1 MSTKFAFVFPGQ
13 GSQAVGMLDSLKDE
27 PVVQETMQEANE
39 ALGFDLNKLIAE
51 GPAEDL
57 NLTVN
62 TQPDRKSVV

>member
-1 MSTKFAFVFPGQ
+1 
-13 GSQAVGMLDSLKDE
+13 MLDSLKDE
-27 PVVQETMQEANE
+27 PCVKKTYEEANE

-62 TQPDRKSVV
+62 TQPALLAASICNVPLLFVLGRKSLK